1 MDATAV
7 NAIITAN
14 PTTVVS
20 LRYGFNRFPNIY
32 NAVSS
37 GFDPSLLGFPASYA
51 NKLKENCAQGDP
63 ICSFSGANFT
73 AHLSYGTSSNY
84 IEDSANFI
92 FNEYQTRGNSGPSVA
107 SFGRPGADP
116 ATSPTAANIAA
127 IIALSELLGGP
138 TTPQCPV

>member
-1 MDATAV
+1 VVAV
-7 NAIITAN
+7 VAFGD
-14 PTTVVS
+14 P
-20 LRYGFNRFPNIY
+20 GNRGPNI
-32 NAVSS
+32 
-37 GFDPSLLGFPASYA
+37 PSPLEGITFPFPASYA